1 MGQTNPDELFESF
14 EPADKNVKVIGNSLY
29 IKFKEDNPEYVSLYN
44 RDVLVKTADLSDKF
58 AKKLFV
64 TDAIELGANKS
75 QLARALG
82 ISRQTIHNY
91 EEMKKYFGIEGLA
104 NGYNPEKSKN
114 LKKQRKE
121 HAEQLP
127 RGNKARQL
135 EDIRKAEREKL
146 ANQLQPLPFGDQ
158 TDKVSPQEQPFSEEH
173 DWEPTRYA
181 GTFPYLITLINKNQW
196 LDLLFCFF
204 GDKYKIFMVF
214 LLMASQDIRS
224 IEQLKN
230 IFKRESGL
238 LIGIKRVPSK
248 AKIWEW
254 FYAVAN
260 MNCGVQLHYEFFR
273 QQIRSGNVGLWLWFT
288 DGHLLPYTGSQCV
301 HKGYN
306 TQRRLPV
313 PGRTNMVTSDLSGRV
328 VDFEIQEGKGNL
340 RKYIISLGKKWEEV
354 SDKPVMVFDREG
366 YGAEFF
372 YNMVENKIGF
382 VTWQKHIDAKELEK
396 IDEEQFNE
404 KFEVNNKKYRIF
416 EGKKEFTHKIDG
428 KEKKVTLRQIF
439 IRNVTSNRKT
449 CALSGESEERLSTKE
464 CAIAILNRWGA
475 SENTFKHLAQ
485 RHPLDYQPGFKFE
498 KSEKQDVANP
508 ERKEKQNL
516 LKRLKKGLNKLF
528 KKFSKTKEIRNKNG
542 SVRKNSQHENLKH
555 EIQKQEMEI
564 KELEQELKQLPERVD
579 ASGLQDYKC
588 FNRISDD
595 GKILFDFVTSSVFN
609 ASKQMTQWLLPFYN
623 NQNEYIDLFYTITQC
638 HGWIKSEKHTVTVRL
653 EQLEQPGRR
662 AAQEQFCRKLS
673 SLGAMTPNGKVLKI
687 EAGPSP
693 LG

>member
-1 MGQTNPDELFESF
+1 
-14 EPADKNVKVIGNSLY
+14 
-29 IKFKEDNPEYVSLYN
+29 
-44 RDVLVKTADLSDKF
+44 
-58 AKKLFV
+58 
-64 TDAIELGANKS
+64 
-75 QLARALG
+75 
-82 ISRQTIHNY
+82 
-91 EEMKKYFGIEGLA
+91 
-104 NGYNPEKSKN
+104 
-114 LKKQRKE
+114 
-121 HAEQLP
+121 
-127 RGNKARQL
+127 
-135 EDIRKAEREKL
+135 
-146 ANQLQPLPFGDQ
+146 
-158 TDKVSPQEQPFSEEH
+158 
-173 DWEPTRYA
+173 
-181 GTFPYLITLINKNQW
+181 
-196 LDLLFCFF
+196 
-204 GDKYKIFMVF
+204 
-214 LLMASQDIRS
+214 
-224 IEQLKN
+224 
-230 IFKRESGL
+230 
-238 LIGIKRVPSK
+238 
-248 AKIWEW
+248 
-254 FYAVAN
+254 
-260 MNCGVQLHYEFFR
+260 
-273 QQIRSGNVGLWLWFT
+273 
-288 DGHLLPYTGSQCV
+288 
-301 HKGYN
+301 
-306 TQRRLPV
+306 
-313 PGRTNMVTSDLSGRV
+313 
-328 VDFEIQEGKGNL
+328 
-340 RKYIISLGKKWEEV
+340 
-354 SDKPVMVFDREG
+354 
-366 YGAEFF
+366 
-372 YNMVENKIGF
+372 MVENKIGF